1 MLPTMT
7 PRDPDPSQ
15 GKGKPEETEIDKQ
28 GYPLVDYEEAL
39 QFGHSQFAKMFRYYQ
54 YLERIISLEWFIC
67 KLQFKQET
75 LVHLDEALTLGL
87 PFWFDTDYEKRMK
100 KEIVNRPMRQDMNVI
115 AQNFLHSNIVSRQSK
130 KFIAEEISNVSLTMQ
145 NLIRKYRDTKD
156 DQKYDYLNS
165 YTEFRY
171 M

>member
-1 MLPTMT
+1 M
-7 PRDPDPSQ
+7 
-15 GKGKPEETEIDKQ
+15 
-28 GYPLVDYEEAL
+28 
-39 QFGHSQFAKMFRYYQ
+39 
-54 YLERIISLEWFIC
+54 
-67 KLQFKQET
+67 
-75 LVHLDEALTLGL
+75 HLDEALTLGL

-130 KFIAEEISNVSLTMQ
+130 KFIAEEISNVSLTVQ

-171 M
+171 MQILGSFHKII

>member
-1 MLPTMT
+1 
-7 PRDPDPSQ
+7 
-15 GKGKPEETEIDKQ
+15 
-28 GYPLVDYEEAL
+28 
-39 QFGHSQFAKMFRYYQ
+39 
-54 YLERIISLEWFIC
+54 
-67 KLQFKQET
+67 
-75 LVHLDEALTLGL
+75 
-87 PFWFDTDYEKRMK
+87 
-100 KEIVNRPMRQDMNVI
+100 MNVI

-130 KFIAEEISNVSLTMQ
+130 KFIAEEISNVSLTVQ